1 MGSIRTS
8 NTTEKKLEELVKV
21 RKSEADHPPAVTKVS
36 VTADLVAKAHRREVK
51 K

>member
-8 NTTEKKLEELVKV
+8 DTTEKNLDELVAS
-21 RKSEADHPPAVTKVS
+21 RKAKADHPPAVTKVS